1 MIIFSIIMFSCG
13 SYQYSGN
20 ISDGIYGE
28 NKNVAYQEETVQ
40 DDIYDDKVKNTYY
53 QTVFNEKA
61 MEYEEAKVMN
71 DSIFTDIEN
80 YQSVVEND
88 TVNNSYAPW
97 GENIDHLTINL
108 YRGPT
113 YGSIRW
119 ARLWNYPIWLNN
131 YGYGYGSA
139 WNTWG
144 YGYNNFW
151 LRPHIYPFGGYY
163 NDFYSPF
170 HGWGWGYGYGYGHGY
185 GYGFY
190 HPYYYRPHYYYNSY
204 WGRDNSS
211 IAYISG
217 GRGSRNTTSSRSG
230 YTSSSSRS
238 DYVNTNS
245 RIGNRMNNLSS
256 STLRDRISRVDRIN
270 NAARVK
276 PTYYT
281 KPVSNYSPGSGSSYK
296 PSSSST
302 KPSSNYNYKPS
313 GYKPSSSSS
322 NYNSGSSGSYKPSS
336 YSSGSSGSFSSPS
349 FKPSSSSRPS
359 SSSSSGSRGGRSG
372 GR

>member
-1 MIIFSIIMFSCG
+1 MVIFSIILFSCG

-28 NKNVAYQEETVQ
+28 NNNLAYQQKTSQ
-40 DDIYDDKVKNTYY
+40 DDIYDEKVKNTYY
-53 QTVFNEKA
+53 QTVFNEKV
-61 MEYEEAKVMN
+61 MEYEKAEVLN

-88 TVNNSYAPW
+88 SVNNNYAPW
-97 GENIDHLTINL
+97 GEDINHLTINI

-119 ARLWNYPIWLNN
+119 SRLWNYPIWLNN
-131 YGYGYGSA
+131 YGYGYGSV

-144 YGYNNFW
+144 YGYNNYW

-170 HGWGWGYGYGYGHGY
+170 HGWGWGYGYGYGY
-185 GYGFY
+185 GYYNPWGFG
-190 HPYYYRPHYYYNSY
+190 YRPYHYYNGY

-217 GRGSRNTTSSRSG
+217 GRGSRNGTSSRTG
-230 YTSSSSRS
+230 YTNNSSRS
-238 DYVNTNS
+238 DYVNTTS

-276 PTYYT
+276 PTYYS
-281 KPVSNYSPGSGSSYK
+281 KPVSTYASGYK

-313 GYKPSSSSS
+313 GYNNKPS

-336 YSSGSSGSFSSPS
+336 SYGSGSSGNLSSPS

-359 SSSSSGSRGGRSG
+359 SSSSGSRGGGRSG
-372 GR
+372 GRSGY

>member
-20 ISDGIYGE
+20 ISDGIYGD
-28 NKNVAYQEETVQ
+28 NRNVAYQEETVQ
-40 DDIYDDKVKNTYY
+40 NDIYDDKVKNTYY

-61 MEYEEAKVMN
+61 MEYEEAKSLN
-71 DSIFTDIEN
+71 DSVFTDIDN

-88 TVNNSYAPW
+88 TINNSSAPW
-97 GENIDHLTINL
+97 GEDINQLTINL
-108 YRGPT
+108 YRGPA
-113 YGSIRW
+113 YSSIRW
-119 ARLWNYPIWLNN
+119 SRLWNYPIWLNN
-131 YGYGYGSA
+131 YGYGYGSV

-151 LRPHIYPFGGYY
+151 LRPHIYPYWGYY

-170 HGWGWGYGYGYGHGY
+170 WMGMGWGYNYYFNPFYYGHHHHYNNYGY
-185 GYGFY
+185 FQ
-190 HPYYYRPHYYYNSY
+190 NQ
-204 WGRDNSS
+204 WIWNNSS

-230 YTSSSSRS
+230 YANSSSRS
-238 DYVNTNS
+238 DYVNTSS
-245 RIGNRMNNLSS
+245 RIGNRINNPSS
-256 STLRDRISRVDRIN
+256 ATLRDRISRVDRIN

-276 PTYYT
+276 PSYYT
-281 KPVSNYSPGSGSSYK
+281 RPVSNYK
-296 PSSSST
+296 PTEMPPS

-313 GYKPSSSSS
+313 SSSSSSSS
-322 NYNSGSSGSYKPSS
+322 NYNYKPSSNYNSGNSGSYKPSS
-336 YSSGSSGSFSSPS
+336 NYSSGSSGSFSSPS

-359 SSSSSGSRGGRSG
+359 SSSSGSRGGRSG